1 MYTKPWEINGH
12 TNQLRNSVKD
22 LMLHE
27 EKAVSKRKTLQLE
40 LMCDDSGQLTGGS
53 VTGDIG
59 TVNFKKFTNMGLPS
73 GEYDLK
79 VTMCQCKCAGGC
91 RCSHPHVRAETH
103 NGQRDHKRESERML
117 IRDHAYQRHVLE
129 PI

>member
-53 VTGDIG
+53 VTGDMG

-73 GEYDLK
+73 GDYDLK
-79 VTMCQCKCAGGC
+79 VI
-91 RCSHPHVRAETH
+91 
-103 NGQRDHKRESERML
+103 SEGR
-117 IRDHAYQRHVLE
+117 
-129 PI
+129 